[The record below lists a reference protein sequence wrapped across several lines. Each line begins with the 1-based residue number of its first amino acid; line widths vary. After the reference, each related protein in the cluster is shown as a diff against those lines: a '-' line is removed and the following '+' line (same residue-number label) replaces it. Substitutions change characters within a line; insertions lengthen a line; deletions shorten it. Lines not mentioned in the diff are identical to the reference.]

1 MGDRKLTDGDV
12 AAIVKELS
20 SVQSAQVPC
29 ECVVDPETL
38 KAAVKF
44 FENINSWFDGT
55 KRTIWNTVLVA
66 SVLGLLGLISLGVW
80 GKLQK

>member
-1 MGDRKLTDGDV
+1 MSARNLTDGDV
-12 AAIVKELS
+12 AAIVKELA
-20 SVQSAQVPC
+20 SVKSTQVPC

-66 SVLGLLGLISLGVW
+66 SVLGLLGLISLGAW
-80 GKLQK
+80 AKLPK